1 MITTHF
7 PLGDVRFSA
16 EYFST
21 LVGEAAKSC
30 YCYGVAA
37 MAPRGVADTVKSL
50 VRGEDFAEKGVR
62 VTPENGRLVI
72 EIHIAVGY
80 GLNISTAA
88 QSITHRVQDE
98 VERATGLRVARVIVS
113 VDDVIA

>member
-1 MITTHF
+1 MITTHL

-21 LVGEAAKSC
+21 LVGEAAKN
-30 YCYGVAA
+30 CYGVAA
-37 MAPRGVADTVKSL
+37 MAI
-50 VRGEDFAEKGVR
+50 
-62 VTPENGRLVI
+62 I

-80 GLNISTAA
+80 GLNIATAA

-98 VERATGLRVARVIVS
+98 VERSTGLRVARVIVS

>member
-1 MITTHF
+1 MITTHL

-21 LVGEAAKSC
+21 LVGEAAKN
-30 YCYGVAA
+30 CYGVAA
-37 MAPRGVADTVKSL
+37 LAPRRVADTVQSL
-50 VRGEDFAEKGVR
+50 VRGEHFADKGVR
-62 VTPENGRLVI
+62 VTSENGRLII

-80 GLNISTAA
+80 GLNIATAA

-98 VERATGLRVARVIVS
+98 VEHSTGLRVARVIVS

>member
-1 MITTHF
+1 MITTHL

-21 LVGEAAKSC
+21 LVGEAAKN
-30 YCYGVAA
+30 CYGVAA
-37 MAPRGVADTVKSL
+37 MAPRGAD
-50 VRGEDFAEKGVR
+50 KGVR
-62 VTPENGRLVI
+62 VTSENGRLII

-80 GLNISTAA
+80 GLNIATAA

-98 VERATGLRVARVIVS
+98 VERSTGLRVARVIVS

>member
-21 LVGEAAKSC
+21 LVGEAAKN
-30 YCYGVAA
+30 CYGVAA
-37 MAPRGVADTVKSL
+37 MAPRGVADAVRSL
-50 VRGEDFAEKGVR
+50 VRGEDSSDKGVR
-62 VTPENGRLVI
+62 VTSENGRLVI

-80 GLNISTAA
+80 GLNIATAA
-88 QSITHRVQDE
+88 QSKIGRASCR
-98 VERATGLRVARVIVS
+98 ERG
-113 VDDVIA
+113 

>member
-1 MITTHF
+1 MITTHL

-21 LVGEAAKSC
+21 LVGEAAKN
-30 YCYGVAA
+30 CYGVAA

-50 VRGEDFAEKGVR
+50 VRGEYFADKGVR
-62 VTPENGRLVI
+62 VTSENGRLII

-80 GLNISTAA
+80 GLNIATAA

-98 VERATGLRVARVIVS
+98 VERSTGLRVARVIVS

>member
-21 LVGEAAKSC
+21 LVGEAAKN
-30 YCYGVAA
+30 CYGVAA
-37 MAPRGVADTVKSL
+37 MAPRGVADAVRSL
-50 VRGEDFAEKGVR
+50 VRGEDSSDKGVR
-62 VTPENGRLVI
+62 VTSESGRLVI

-80 GLNISTAA
+80 GLNIATAA

-98 VERATGLRVARVIVS
+98 VERSTGLRVARVVVS

>member
-21 LVGEAAKSC
+21 LVGEAAKN
-30 YCYGVAA
+30 CYGVAA
-37 MAPRGVADTVKSL
+37 MAPRGVADAVRSL
-50 VRGEDFAEKGVR
+50 VRGEDSSDKGVR
-62 VTPENGRLVI
+62 VTVENGRLII

-80 GLNISTAA
+80 GLNIATAA

-98 VERATGLRVARVIVS
+98 VEHSTGLKVARVIVS

>member
-21 LVGEAAKSC
+21 LVGEAAKN
-30 YCYGVAA
+30 CYGVAA
-37 MAPRGVADTVKSL
+37 MAPRGVADAVRSL
-50 VRGEDFAEKGVR
+50 VRGEDFADKGVR
-62 VTPENGRLVI
+62 VTSENGRLII

-80 GLNISTAA
+80 GLNIATAA

-98 VERATGLRVARVIVS
+98 VERSTGLRVARVVVS

>member
-21 LVGEAAKSC
+21 LVGEAAKN
-30 YCYGVAA
+30 CYGVAA
-37 MAPRGVADTVKSL
+37 MAPRGVRSL
-50 VRGEDFAEKGVR
+50 VRGEDSSDKGVR
-62 VTPENGRLVI
+62 VTSENGRLVI

-80 GLNISTAA
+80 GLNIATAA

-98 VERATGLRVARVIVS
+98 VERSTGLRVARVVVS

>member
-21 LVGEAAKSC
+21 LVGEAAKS
-30 YCYGVAA
+30 YGVAA

-62 VTPENGRLVI
+62 VTSENGRLVI

-98 VERATGLRVARVIVS
+98 VEHATGLRVARVIVS

>member
-21 LVGEAAKSC
+21 LVGEAAKS
-30 YCYGVAA
+30 CYGVAA

-80 GLNISTAA
+80 GLNI
-88 QSITHRVQDE
+88 THRVQDE

>member
-21 LVGEAAKSC
+21 LVGEAAKNC
-30 YCYGVAA
+30 Y
-37 MAPRGVADTVKSL
+37 
-50 VRGEDFAEKGVR
+50 GVR
-62 VTPENGRLVI
+62 VTSENGRLII

-80 GLNISTAA
+80 GLNIATAA

-98 VERATGLRVARVIVS
+98 VERSTGLRVARVVVS